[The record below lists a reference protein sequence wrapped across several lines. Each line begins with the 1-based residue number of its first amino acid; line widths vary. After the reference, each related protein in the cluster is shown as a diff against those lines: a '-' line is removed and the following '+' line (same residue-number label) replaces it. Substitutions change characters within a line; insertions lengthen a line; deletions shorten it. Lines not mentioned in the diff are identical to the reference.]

1 MRTIEL
7 ADGGRIPALG
17 FGTYQ
22 IPKEDTKE
30 LVLAALEAGYRHIDT
45 AQVYMNEKEVGEALQ
60 ETSIPREEIFVT
72 SKIWVQDVTA
82 EKART
87 SIEGTLRR
95 MQLDYID
102 LMLIHQP
109 YNDIYAAWR
118 VMQELQKEGKIRH
131 IGVSN
136 FPTDKLVDLATFG
149 KALPVINQIE
159 INPFH
164 QQKERVA
171 ALKAEGVV
179 AEAWA
184 PFAEGRNNLFSNPDL
199 VAISQKY
206 SKSVAQIVIRYLL
219 DQDLVVLAKSSRIE
233 RMRENLDVEDFELD
247 QESRDVISTL
257 DMGETLF
264 ANHADPERI
273 RAMRDFVVDL
283 EE

>member
-171 ALKAEGVV
+171 TLKAEGVV